1 MHHQALVARGQ
12 RVSVSQSGSLRDQGL
27 DDALELVWRQALQLR
42 EEGGGVGAGV
52 RDGGPAVRLAA

>member
-1 MHHQALVARGQ
+1 MAGVLFVRVWRVLRQALR
-12 RVSVSQSGSLRDQGL
+12 
-27 DDALELVWRQALQLR
+27 LVWRQALQLR